1 MSSNEPLCYGELKQQ
16 LQQAPL
22 TWLPGLLF
30 TLVTVCVRQRVFQE
44 GGLVRT
50 VLRAKQ
56 KAEGDDARITNTP
69 GAGEADRRG
78 DGD

>member
-1 MSSNEPLCYGELKQQ
+1 MSNNEPGYEELEQQ
-16 LQQAPL
+16 LRQAPL

-30 TLVTVCVRQRVFQE
+30 TLVMVCVRQQIFQE

-56 KAEGDDARITNTP
+56 KAEDED
-69 GAGEADRRG
+69 GESRLREDSQSNVG
-78 DGD
+78 G

>member
-1 MSSNEPLCYGELKQQ
+1 MSSSEPLGYEELEQQ
-16 LQQAPL
+16 LRQAPL

-30 TLVTVCVRQRVFQE
+30 TLVMVCVRQQIFQE

-56 KAEGDDARITNTP
+56 KAEDEDASIIDPP

-78 DGD
+78 D